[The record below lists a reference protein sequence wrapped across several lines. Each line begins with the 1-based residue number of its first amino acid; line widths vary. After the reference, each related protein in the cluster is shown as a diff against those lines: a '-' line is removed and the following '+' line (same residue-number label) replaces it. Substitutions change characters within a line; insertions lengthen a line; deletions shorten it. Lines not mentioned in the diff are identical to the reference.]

1 MKTADGADVCGR
13 VKEDS
18 RGASPVRIFET
29 LPSLSPARADVK
41 DWEVSQQGLVPA
53 GLIGSGNGRS
63 KVGEDGRGGDLA
75 GQAQM
80 QREEGGRESRE
91 ASGRSVKGSP
101 GEQVM
106 VTVERGTEESRLT
119 PAPASLLV
127 SSWRGGSSSNP
138 QPQAARGS
146 LHAGASEDAVVV
158 SEEDMR
164 RNRAD
169 IRRLLTVCVC
179 AYEHALPCMCVRACV
194 RACVLVCICSCENGR
209 GRERRKVV
217 FGGERAGGKDSANL
231 RGIMCAYNTSCRPHP
246 LLC

>member
-1 MKTADGADVCGR
+1 MGLRSPGEEVRVKTADGADVCGR

-18 RGASPVRIFET
+18 RGASPVPIFET
-29 LPSLSPARADVK
+29 LPSFTPARADVK
-41 DWEVSQQGLVPA
+41 DWEVPQQEVVPA
-53 GLIGSGNGRS
+53 DLAGSGNQRRE
-63 KVGEDGRGGDLA
+63 VGEDGRGGDLD
-75 GQAQM
+75 GRAQV
-80 QREEGGRESRE
+80 QEEEGGRKSRE

-119 PAPASLLV
+119 PPPASLPM
-127 SSWRGGSSSNP
+127 SSWRGGASSHP
-138 QPQAARGS
+138 QPQPARGS

-179 AYEHALPCMCVRACV
+179 AHEHACVRARV
-194 RACVLVCICSCENGR
+194 HACVLVCTCSCENGR
-209 GRERRKVV
+209 GRESRKVV
-217 FGGERAGGKDSANL
+217 FGGEVRTV
-231 RGIMCAYNTSCRPHP
+231 RI
-246 LLC
+246 